1 MIEISYDP
9 AKDVINQ
16 GKHGVSLIMAAQID
30 WLTALEAYDD
40 REDYG
45 EDRYRAVGFIGERL
59 YFVAFTDRGELRH
72 IISLRKATAREV
84 RDYVERNL

>member
-16 GKHGVSLIMAAQID
+16 GRHGVSLVMGAQID

-59 YFVAFTDRGELRH
+59 YFVAFTDRGEVRH

-84 RDYVERNL
+84 RDYVEHNL

>member
-1 MIEISYDP
+1 MTEISYDP
-9 AKDVINQ
+9 AKDVINRV
-16 GKHGVSLIMAAQID
+16 KHGVSLAMAAQID

-59 YFVAFTDRGELRH
+59 YFVAFTDRGEVRH

>member
-1 MIEISYDP
+1 MTEISYDP
-9 AKDVINQ
+9 AKDVINVV
-16 GKHGVSLIMAAQID
+16 KHGVSLAMAAQID
-30 WLTALEAYDD
+30 WLTVLEAYDD

-45 EDRYRAVGFIGERL
+45 EDRYRAVGFIGDRL
-59 YFVAFTDRGELRH
+59 YYVAFTDRGEVRH

>member
-1 MIEISYDP
+1 
-9 AKDVINQ
+9 
-16 GKHGVSLIMAAQID
+16 MAAQID

-59 YFVAFTDRGELRH
+59 CFVAFTDRGEVRH
-72 IISLRKATAREV
+72 IISLIISLSKATAREV